1 MTETNPTQIIL
12 QILRAKCDLIN
23 SDFSDDAKVKRF
35 TEEDLKQEEVL
46 GERNKLEEI
55 FSLNKFEPRSWP
67 GIVIAGSKVGCL
79 LGGLIN
85 CFSH

>member
-1 MTETNPTQIIL
+1 MAETNATQIIL

-23 SDFSDDAKVKRF
+23 SDFSDDANVKR
-35 TEEDLKQEEVL
+35 L

-55 FSLNKFEPRSWP
+55 FSLSKFEAISWP

-79 LGGLIN
+79 LGG
-85 CFSH
+85 CFVPYLLFQSLHFE